1 MYRNANSFFF
11 FFWLNTVDELNV
23 FVMVNSMKV
32 LQSGPGTHLWFPW
45 MIYTVIL
52 IGKMDAVTKINVYV
66 YMNSQVQGKGK

>member
-1 MYRNANSFFF
+1 
-11 FFWLNTVDELNV
+11 
-23 FVMVNSMKV
+23 MVNSMKV

-45 MIYTVIL
+45 MICTVIL